1 MTKWLFLS
9 VAILA
14 EVVATSALRSS
25 EGFSKLVPSV
35 VVLLGYGATFNFLS
49 LALRSIPVGIA
60 YAVWAGMGIVL
71 IAIVGWILHGQKLD
85 VRGVVGMGLIL
96 SGVVVLNVLSKSGGH

>member
-35 VVLLGYGATFNFLS
+35 VVLLGYGATFYFLS
-49 LALRSIPVGIA
+49 LALRSIPVGIS

-71 IAIVGWILHGQKLD
+71 IAIVGWGLHGQKFD
-85 VRGVVGMGLIL
+85 AWGVVGMSLIL

>member
-35 VVLLGYGATFNFLS
+35 VVLLGYGATFYFLS

>member
-35 VVLLGYGATFNFLS
+35 VVLLGYGVAFYFLS

-60 YAVWAGMGIVL
+60 YAVWSGWASCSSQSSAGSCTARSSMPG
-71 IAIVGWILHGQKLD
+71 AW
-85 VRGVVGMGLIL
+85 
-96 SGVVVLNVLSKSGGH
+96 SEWA